1 MIRKNIFMVNYFYK
15 KYLILAVVGALIIG
29 VASYLFLNIYFNK
42 EEILVA
48 VRDIEKGEKIKEDD
62 IDLKEFY
69 KNSLPED
76 YLQSK
81 EEVVGSIIQMDR
93 KKGDFISKELFTK
106 DLGKNI
112 IDDLSKGEVLIAI
125 NMQYLEPLVE
135 ELKTGGSVSIIST
148 QIDKELLNSSKYVSG
163 SYTNGSNYL
172 QDDSNNSSSSKSFIE
187 EDSYYN
193 CIESLEEGNCY
204 IKNDFMDN
212 NSYKLSEKILL
223 INGQLIVR
231 NLEIVNIK
239 EYIISK
245 SSSLISGG
253 EEQIVIYVKCSIK
266 EAPIVARL
274 TKDDKYKIVIEKI

>member
-1 MIRKNIFMVNYFYK
+1 MVNYFYK

-48 VRDIEKGEKIKEDD
+48 ARDIEKGEKIKEND
-62 IDLKEFY
+62 IYLKDFY

-112 IDDLSKGEVLIAI
+112 INDLSKGEVLIAI

-172 QDDSNNSSSSKSFIE
+172 QDDSNNSSSSKSFTE

-193 CIESLEEGNCY
+193 CIESLEEGNHY

-245 SSSLISGG
+245 SSSLINGG
-253 EEQIVIYVKCSIK
+253 EDQIVIYIKCSIK